1 MNATSTHVLT
11 VLRKDPVPYLP
22 AHHDPGTRAHD
33 HRCSW
38 HGRRCLAP
46 PLISFRDKDGSRQ
59 SGCPRALTELTT
71 TGDLTIIATWGGR
84 REPPHRTGSPGGG
97 RP

>member
-1 MNATSTHVLT
+1 MNVTRTHLLT

-22 AHHDPGTRAHD
+22 AHHQPGTRAHD

-38 HGRRCLAP
+38 HGRECLAAP
-46 PLISFRDKDGSRQ
+46 VISFRDKDGSRK
-59 SGCPRALTELTT
+59 SGCSRALTELTT
-71 TGDLTIIATWGGR
+71 AGDLTILATWGGR
-84 REPPHRTGSPGGG
+84 REPSQHMGNAAGG